1 MHPRSVFNKEPDFN
15 ILAEHYDSFKPF
27 VTKGRNGRGYIDFK
41 DPAAIKELTVC
52 LMKEYFDIIIDFPL
66 DSLCPTVP
74 NRLNYI
80 LWLEDL
86 IADTTPANDII
97 GIDIGVGASCIYP
110 LLGCAVN
117 ESWKFI
123 GTDIDPRSIASATEN
138 VARNGLQDRIT
149 IITNP
154 DPNTIFILDD
164 STEYT
169 FSMCNPPF
177 YSSEEEIEQGLLNK
191 ELEPS
196 AVCLGSTNEM
206 ITEGG
211 ELGFVSRM
219 IKESVLHGRKV
230 RWYTTLLGLKK
241 TIRPLIRLLKE
252 NEITNY
258 IVTNFTQGNTTRWA
272 IAWSFFESRPT
283 TAKVLESYLPK
294 FSFELELP
302 KDMQEVNVFVKE
314 ILEDLDI
321 EFTLDLSDDEIMFDC
336 SVGTNTWS
344 RAARRQRKRQKL
356 EQPHTQDLF
365 KFKLE
370 LSQGRANVSYLQI
383 AWNQGGDR
391 AMFEGFWSHLKKR
404 VEENCGLYR
413 GTSFKQ

>member
-1 MHPRSVFNKEPDFN
+1 MHPRSVFNKEPDFS

-27 VTKGRNGRGYIDFK
+27 ISKGKNGRAHIDFK
-41 DPAAIKELTVC
+41 DPEAVKELTIC
-52 LMKEYFDIIIDFPL
+52 LMKEYFDISIDFPL

-80 LWLEDL
+80 LWLQDL
-86 IADTTPANDII
+86 IEETTPFTDII

-110 LLGCAVN
+110 LLGCATN
-117 ESWKFI
+117 SSWKFI
-123 GTDIDPRSIASATEN
+123 GTDIEPRSIKYATEN
-138 VARNGLQDRIT
+138 VNRNGLQDRIT
-149 IITNP
+149 IISNP
-154 DPNTIFILDD
+154 DPNKIFVLDD
-164 STEYT
+164 SIEYT

-196 AVCLGSTNEM
+196 AVCLGSMNEM

-252 NEITNY
+252 NDISNY

-283 TAKVLESYLPK
+283 TAKVLESWLPK
-294 FSFELELP
+294 FSFEIELP
-302 KDMQEVNVFVKE
+302 KDMQQVNVFIKE
-314 ILEDLDI
+314 ILDDLDI
-321 EFTLDLSDDEIMFDC
+321 EYTLDLADDEITLDC

-356 EQPHTQDLF
+356 EQPHTQDPF
-365 KFKLE
+365 KFQLE
-370 LSQGRANVSYLQI
+370 LSQGRESISYLQI
-383 AWNQGGDR
+383 VWNQGGDR

-404 VEENCGLYR
+404 VEEKCGLYR